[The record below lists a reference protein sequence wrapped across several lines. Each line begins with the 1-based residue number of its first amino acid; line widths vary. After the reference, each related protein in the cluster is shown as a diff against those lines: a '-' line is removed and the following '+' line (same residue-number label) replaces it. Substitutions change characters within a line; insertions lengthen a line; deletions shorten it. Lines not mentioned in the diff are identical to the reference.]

1 MRVLSYY
8 TSAPRGLHC
17 GGVEDGALHPPQAE
31 NPASRILCNRRDL
44 VKLMRESYFLKHKR
58 VAQEAVAA

>member
-1 MRVLSYY
+1 M
-8 TSAPRGLHC
+8 
-17 GGVEDGALHPPQAE
+17 EDGALHPPQAE
-31 NPASRILCNRRDL
+31 NPASRILFNRRDL